1 MTRSQLI
8 QRLAQQHP
16 YLVHDEV
23 EHLVKTIFEN
33 ISEALARGERVE
45 LRGFGSFTVKEYA
58 PRVGRNPRTGET
70 VQVPAKRRPNFR
82 SGIELRRRLNAT

>member
-23 EHLVKTIFEN
+23 ERIVKTIFEN

-45 LRGFGSFTVKEYA
+45 LRGFGIFTVKERA
-58 PRVGRNPRTGET
+58 PRVGRNPSTGEA
-70 VQVPAKRRPNFR
+70 VQVPAKRCLHFK
-82 SGIELRRRLNAT
+82 SGMELSRRLNAT

>member
-8 QRLAQQHP
+8 LRLAQQHP

-23 EHLVKTIFEN
+23 ELIVKTIFEN

-45 LRGFGSFTVKEYA
+45 LRGFGIFTVKQHP

-70 VQVPAKRRPNFR
+70 VHVAAKLYPHFK
-82 SGIELRRRLNAT
+82 SGKGLRKRINAT

>member
-8 QRLAQQHP
+8 QRLAQQYP

-23 EHLVKTIFEN
+23 ERIVKTIFEN

-45 LRGFGSFTVKEYA
+45 LRGFGVFTVKEYA
-58 PRVGRNPRTGET
+58 PRVGRNPRTGEA
-70 VQVPAKRRPNFR
+70 VQVPAMRRPNFK
-82 SGIELRRRLNAT
+82 SGLELRRRINAK

>member
-8 QRLAQQHP
+8 QRLAQQYP

-23 EHLVKTIFEN
+23 ERIVKTIFEN
-33 ISEALARGERVE
+33 ISAALARGERVE
-45 LRGFGSFTVKEYA
+45 LRGFGIFTVKEYP

-70 VQVPAKRRPNFR
+70 VHVAAKRRPHFK

>member
-23 EHLVKTIFEN
+23 ERIVKTIFET
-33 ISEALARGERVE
+33 ISEALARGDRIE
-45 LRGFGSFTVKEYA
+45 LRGFGSFTVKERA
-58 PRVGRNPRTGET
+58 PRVARNPRTGEA
-70 VQVPAKRRPNFR
+70 VQVPAKLRPHFK
-82 SGIELRRRLNAT
+82 SGRELRRRLNAT